1 MDQTTAPKPPPTPMP
16 KAVLCPYCGQVTHNV
31 QSCEACGG
39 HLDALSR
46 QATQN
51 GMGPWQI
58 RDQSRSFHPGCSYE
72 VLIRMVKASRI
83 TPDTILRGPTT
94 GQFWMLARRV
104 PGVAHLLGTC
114 HSCQAQ
120 AKPDEYACRACG
132 AVFQGERDR
141 QHLGLGPIRPLP
153 GEGSPEMVAARAS
166 YSLPESP
173 MPVSQRTNGSAA
185 PVASSAPPLTADP
198 ARIRVFERRINELR
212 SRVMILLGANIVLV
226 LALIAVVVLTNMN
239 RPPKSPPP
247 VADEHRIS
255 DPAYLG
261 PGLVPLETQGEADDP
276 GMAERSDELDLE
288 AVPDAPQTPIEE
300 PAPQDPPA
308 DRSFDITLLAW
319 PDAQAQ
325 LQAMTD
331 QSSIESL
338 ERGIALLNEYDEVV
352 GLPESGRELLDAW
365 TFRLEQL
372 RLNGIP

>member
-16 KAVLCPYCGQVTHNV
+16 KAVLCPYCGQITRNV
-31 QSCEACGG
+31 QSCQTCGG

-58 RDQSRSFHPGCSYE
+58 RDTSRSFHPGCSYE
-72 VLIRMVKASRI
+72 VLVRMVQASRV
-83 TPDTILRGPTT
+83 TPETILRGPTT

-104 PGVAHLLGTC
+104 PGVSHLLGTC
-114 HSCQAQ
+114 HSCQAP

-166 YSLPESP
+166 FSLPEAP
-173 MPVSQRTNGSAA
+173 MPASPKTRAVNARTSSQT
-185 PVASSAPPLTADP
+185 PPPTVDP
-198 ARIRVFERRINELR
+198 SRVRAFERRINELR
-212 SRVMILLGANIVLV
+212 SRVMVSLGANIVLAF
-226 LALIAVVVLTNMN
+226 ALIAVVVLTNMN
-239 RPPKSPPP
+239 RPQKSPPSEAQEP
-247 VADEHRIS
+247 LVS

-261 PGLVPLETQGEADDP
+261 PGLVPRGAEGEMSGGQVDNFRDESNSETIPE
-276 GMAERSDELDLE
+276 
-288 AVPDAPQTPIEE
+288 T
-300 PAPQDPPA
+300 PAPVQEASEPQPPPP
-308 DRSFDITLLAW
+308 DRAFDITLLAW

-325 LQAMTD
+325 LEAMTD
-331 QSSIESL
+331 LSSAESL
-338 ERGIALLNEYDEVV
+338 KHGIELLNQYDQVV
-352 GLPESGRELLDAW
+352 GLPEAGRELLDTW

-372 RLNGIP
+372 QLNGIP